1 MLCHAISIH
10 IRAIRPPALSSNAG
24 PRRRGAVAVI
34 ERSGALLVIR
44 RSQAVVAPGAY
55 CFPGG
60 GIEPG
65 ESEEQ
70 ALVREL
76 IEELQ
81 VEVRPLR
88 RLWSSVTPWN
98 VELAWSRTELP
109 AGAIPQPSPAE
120 VESIHWHTPAEI
132 ARLPGLL
139 ESNRQFLAAIER
151 REIVLDTTM

>member
-1 MLCHAISIH
+1 MP
-10 IRAIRPPALSSNAG
+10 RPLDSQPCDPSASASSNVD

-44 RSQAVVAPGAY
+44 RSQIVVAPGAF

-65 ESEEQ
+65 ESEEE

-76 IEELQ
+76 REELQ

-98 VELAWSRTELP
+98 VELAWWQADLAAE
-109 AGAIPQPSPAE
+109 AIPRPSPAE
-120 VESIHWHTPAEI
+120 VESVHWYTLAEM
-132 ARLPGLL
+132 AELPSLL
-139 ESNRQFLAAIER
+139 ESNRQFLSAIER
-151 REIVLDTTM
+151 SEIVLDTKA

>member
-1 MLCHAISIH
+1 MAGPHDL
-10 IRAIRPPALSSNAG
+10 RPFEPPAVRPDHAA

-76 IEELQ
+76 LEELQ
-81 VEVRPLR
+81 VEVQPLR

-98 VELAWSRTELP
+98 VELAWWQAELP
-109 AGAIPQPSPAE
+109 ADAIPQPSPAE
-120 VESIHWHTPAEI
+120 VESIHWYTLGEI
-132 ARLPGLL
+132 AQLPGLL
-139 ESNRQFLAAIER
+139 ESNHQFLAAIER
-151 REIVLDTTM
+151 REIVLGNMP

>member
-1 MLCHAISIH
+1 MAGPLDSRPFDLPAVRLDHAI
-10 IRAIRPPALSSNAG
+10 

-34 ERSGALLVIR
+34 QRRGALLVIR

-65 ESEEQ
+65 ESEAQ

-76 IEELQ
+76 LEELQ

-88 RLWSSVTPWN
+88 RIWSSVTPWN
-98 VELAWSRTELP
+98 VELAWWRAELP

-120 VESIHWHTPAEI
+120 VESVHWCTLAEI
-132 ARLPGLL
+132 AQLPNLL
-139 ESNRQFLAAIER
+139 ESNHQFLAAIER
-151 REIVLDTTM
+151 SEIELGD

>member
-1 MLCHAISIH
+1 M
-10 IRAIRPPALSSNAG
+10 
-24 PRRRGAVAVI
+24 AVI

-65 ESEEQ
+65 ETEEQ

-76 IEELQ
+76 LEELQ

-88 RLWSSVTPWN
+88 RVWSSVTPWN
-98 VELAWSRTELP
+98 VELAWWQAELP
-109 AGAIPQPSPAE
+109 ADVILQPSPAE
-120 VESIHWHTPAEI
+120 VESIHWHTLAEI

-139 ESNRQFLAAIER
+139 ESNHQFLAAIER
-151 REIVLDTTM
+151 REIVLGDVP

>member
-1 MLCHAISIH
+1 MASPLDS
-10 IRAIRPPALSSNAG
+10 RPGDLPAERSDEAP

-34 ERSGALLVIR
+34 QRAGALLVIR

-65 ESEEQ
+65 ESETA

-88 RLWSSVTPWN
+88 RLWSSVTPWQ
-98 VELAWSRTELP
+98 VELAWWQAELP
-109 AGAIPQPSPAE
+109 AGAVPQPSPAE
-120 VESIHWHTPAEI
+120 VESVHWYTPAEM
-132 ARLPGLL
+132 AELPNLL
-139 ESNRQFLAAIER
+139 ESNRHFLAAIER
-151 REIVLDTTM
+151 REIVLDANT

>member
-1 MLCHAISIH
+1 MPRPLDSQPCDPAAGASSHA
-10 IRAIRPPALSSNAG
+10 L

-34 ERSGALLVIR
+34 ERAGALLVIR
-44 RSQAVVAPGAY
+44 RSQIVVAPGAY

-65 ESEEQ
+65 ESEVE

-76 IEELQ
+76 LEELQ

-98 VELAWSRTELP
+98 VELAWWH
-109 AGAIPQPSPAE
+109 AGMSADAIPQPAPAE
-120 VESIHWHTPAEI
+120 VESVHWYTLAEM
-132 ARLPGLL
+132 AELPNLL

-151 REIVLDTTM
+151 REIVLGA